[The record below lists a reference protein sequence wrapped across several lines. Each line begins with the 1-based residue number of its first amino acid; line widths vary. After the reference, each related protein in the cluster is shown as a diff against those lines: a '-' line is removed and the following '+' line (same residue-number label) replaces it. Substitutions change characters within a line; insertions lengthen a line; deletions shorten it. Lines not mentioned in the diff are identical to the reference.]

1 MFYRLFNII
10 RCRVRCVSTQ
20 FAFKFLFLLNFSFL
34 KSGAYAPLFD
44 LVDAHSRT
52 RPRTIEHMR
61 VHALV
66 SHYVLHIRSEL
77 ALQARFVYTRVFARQ
92 AHWRA
97 NERTSGR
104 ASEQGCVGRTNSK
117 SSSEPEGFARAQGK
131 KWREGEEWCNLCLAR
146 SVCNRRNKRVV
157 TQLKRAATSRTFRS
171 IQGRSFAVRRRV
183 LLWSFFSNDKVFKY
197 QK

>member
-1 MFYRLFNII
+1 MSYCLFNII
-10 RCRVRCVSTQ
+10 RCRIRFVVCLRNLYLN
-20 FAFKFLFLLNFSFL
+20 FYLKFLLNFSFL

-52 RPRTIEHMR
+52 RPHTIEHMR

-66 SHYVLHIRSEL
+66 SRYVLHIRSEL

-97 NERTSGR
+97 
-104 ASEQGCVGRTNSK
+104 SEQGCVGRTNSK
-117 SSSEPEGFARAQGK
+117 SSEAEGLARAQGK

-157 TQLKRAATSRTFRS
+157 TQLKRAGTSRTFRS

-183 LLWSFFSNDKVFKY
+183 LLWSFFFSNDKVFKY
-197 QK
+197 QKEI